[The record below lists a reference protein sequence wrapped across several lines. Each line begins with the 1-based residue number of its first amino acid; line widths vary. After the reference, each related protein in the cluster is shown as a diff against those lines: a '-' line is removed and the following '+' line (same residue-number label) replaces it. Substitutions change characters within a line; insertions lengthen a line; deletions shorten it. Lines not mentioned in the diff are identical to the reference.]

1 MREGYDPASHPLA
14 FTDMTDLVVARH
26 FLGTQIANLNDK
38 LRDRRYGQARKA
50 QFLAEIRDLNAQLRA
65 LV

>member
-1 MREGYDPASHPLA
+1 
-14 FTDMTDLVVARH
+14 MTDLVVARH